1 VCKPQVSLS
10 VGCLLARPSAIST
23 SQPETQLVTI
33 PSQMCFES
41 PSRSVFSL
49 VHATVFLGPRNSD
62 CPVSPEHRLYSC
74 LCHLLRL
81 LLCLT
86 WIIIVVCSQ
95 SPVSRPPSLSFP
107 APLYCHPSTFWAQA
121 ASHFPGECKTFDSS
135 PWPTR
140 KFHCLWHLSFP
151 IWVHPVWP
159 E

>member
-1 VCKPQVSLS
+1 MPGPQPSLPHSQKPSLLPS
-10 VGCLLARPSAIST
+10 PLKCASNPHPGQSSHLSMPLSSLDLAI
-23 SQPETQLVTI
+23 VTV
-33 PSQMCFES
+33 Q
-41 PSRSVFSL
+41 
-49 VHATVFLGPRNSD
+49 
-62 CPVSPEHRLYSC
+62 SPEHRLYSC